1 MPAALRRP
9 RFFMISPYPSLS
21 NGGQPVGNCPSGWF
35 FCRIKYVRNVSV
47 LHTRRASRSPRRMR
61 PDLQVES
68 VRGNVDTRLQARRGA
83 VCRHR
88 IGRRWTEPLGIVE
101 PDRRGARAR
110 GDVPGGGAGRTGHR
124 DAAWRERV
132 PGFGPRSNTSGGDC
146 GARRAVGAGRRLSDP
161 DRRPCARGWGQTSG
175 NGDCAVDRWRG
186 VGSRW
191 RGRLGK

>member
-1 MPAALRRP
+1 TTNLLTKTLFYRDRQKMFVKAARARLCNLRLS
-9 RFFMISPYPSLS
+9 FIIGPYTLLS

-101 PDRRGARAR
+101 PD
-110 GDVPGGGAGRTGHR
+110 
-124 DAAWRERV
+124 
-132 PGFGPRSNTSGGDC
+132 
-146 GARRAVGAGRRLSDP
+146 
-161 DRRPCARGWGQTSG
+161 
-175 NGDCAVDRWRG
+175 
-186 VGSRW
+186 
-191 RGRLGK
+191 